1 MESLDLTWRQDDRK
15 KDRYDLI
22 DGTGSTFGPFTLVVL
37 FEVGVKV
44 GSPVTPTDL
53 AKLQERQCRETI
65 REAALSILDRRMAS
79 TAQITRL
86 LLHKFPDQIDTI
98 GQVIMWLQN
107 EHFLDDLAYAKRV
120 AEQFIARGKG
130 SYAELKRT
138 LMRKGIDQKT
148 MNRIVETITY
158 DEYPSA
164 YQSAKKQLFVIIKK
178 VDKELIKKGLP
189 SSSRQRLIRHR
200 LAQYLSRQGYQQ
212 EMIHRVWDAILQEA
226 SFP

>member
-1 MESLDLTWRQDDRK
+1 MESLVLTWRQDDRK
-15 KDRYDLI
+15 KDCYYLA
-22 DGTGSTFGPFTLVVL
+22 DGVGSTYGPFTIFVL

-44 GSPVTPTDL
+44 GSTVSPTDL
-53 AKLQERQCRETI
+53 AKLQERQWRETI

-79 TAQITRL
+79 TAQIKRL
-86 LLHKFPDQIDTI
+86 LLQKYPDHIETI
-98 GQVIMWLQN
+98 GRVIDWLQN
-107 EHFLDDLAYAKRV
+107 EQLLDDFAYGKRV

-130 SYAELKRT
+130 SHAELKRT

-164 YQSAKKQLFVIIKK
+164 YQSAKKQLIVIIKK